1 MQIQISCFYSV
12 QIKIDKEISYS
23 GLRFILTGVVKATF
37 PTLSAL
43 TPSQLKYPGEIS
55 LVLHE
60 IFIF

>member
-1 MQIQISCFYSV
+1 M

-43 TPSQLKYPGEIS
+43 TPSQLKHPGEIS